1 MGRPASGQAL
11 GSGRRRY
18 LSRASAAV
26 VILILHGAL
35 VYLLASQLG
44 VLRLPNAPHVEP
56 LLVTL
61 MFQPRS
67 LPAAP
72 QLTAMQPEMARLRA
86 HLPDTPPDLRIEVPT
101 EAPPPQNSLPELGNG
116 APSPDGPPTTEPE
129 SGASVFV
136 LRHVEPVY
144 SSASVQAHEHGIVA
158 VQVLVDEQGR
168 PNQVELLRSSGF
180 PRLDASALRSV
191 RRYRFA
197 PVMRG
202 SQAIRVWTTVNVEFN
217 LLPMPIP
224 VTVVEFDEGVAEQI
238 ASASRTNNGRP
249 LAAPS
254 TEATL
259 RGLVEKL
266 LAAASSDRAGEI
278 QRPASTPRAP
288 IEQLAVW
295 GELQTVQFVGFA
307 SHGFERDIPETRTV
321 TGTHFSNRFRNTTRW
336 EIYEVKQA
344 GGTSYWLA
352 AVAPGGA
359 PTSLQI
365 TVASDPPILNA
376 SGAGPQSTTP
386 ATHR

>member
-1 MGRPASGQAL
+1 MGRPASGQTL

-18 LSRASAAV
+18 LSRTSAAV
-26 VILILHGAL
+26 AVLMLHGAL
-35 VYLLASQLG
+35 VYLLARQLG
-44 VLRLPNAPHVEP
+44 VLQLPNPPNVEP

-61 MFQPRS
+61 MFQPRT

-72 QLTAMQPEMARLRA
+72 QLAAMQPEMARLHSR
-86 HLPDTPPDLRIEVPT
+86 LPDAPPDFRIEVPT
-101 EAPPPQNSLPELGNG
+101 EAQPPQNSLPELGNG

-129 SGASVFV
+129 SGESVFV

-144 SSASVQAHEHGIVA
+144 SSASVRAHEHGIVA
-158 VQVLVDEQGR
+158 VQVLVDERGR

-180 PRLDASALRSV
+180 PRLDASALQSV

-197 PVMRG
+197 PVMQG
-202 SQAIRVWTTVNVEFN
+202 SQAVRVWTTVHVEFD

-224 VTVVEFDEGVAEQI
+224 VTVVEFDEDVAEQI
-238 ASASRTNNGRP
+238 ASATRTNSGRP

-259 RGLVEKL
+259 RALVEKL
-266 LAAASSDRAGEI
+266 LTAVSSERAGEI
-278 QRPASTPRAP
+278 QRPASIPRAP
-288 IEQLAVW
+288 IQQLAVW
-295 GELQTVQFVGFA
+295 GELQSVQFVGFA
-307 SHGFERDIPETRTV
+307 SHGFARDTPETRIL
-321 TGTHFSNRFRNTTRW
+321 TGSHFSGHFRNTIRW

-344 GGTSYWLA
+344 GGTSYWLV

-365 TVASDPPILNA
+365 TVASEPRIPNA
-376 SGAGPQSTTP
+376 SGSRPQSTMP
-386 ATHR
+386 ATR